1 MAHKLKCNAIQSVA
15 MFSHYDRTRYEEHK
29 KKVDGGN
36 DNKGYSL
43 PNGKT
48 KLNYNLAS
56 ELQPLAQADFMKKRV
71 GEVKHINRA
80 DVVTSVDWIVTLPE
94 DVRKEDERAFF
105 ESSFEF
111 LCGRYGAQNVISA
124 YVHNDEVTPHL
135 HFAFVPV
142 QMTKAGEKLCAKNV
156 VTQKDLKSFHGD
168 LSKFVEKRLGYHC
181 SILNGATADGNE
193 SIDDLKRG
201 TKKIKKEYKQIAKQR
216 DEAIKERDEA
226 YFEAE
231 NHIETARV
239 DLSEEIPKGAKIRR
253 KGLFRRQETVEVT
266 REQWN
271 NHAATEQT
279 AERIEKA
286 VKWYEDT
293 PTGKALREAQQII
306 RDRESDVNFEMERY
320 LAEKEEKDNLNEC
333 YRAEKYR
340 NADLERENKALR
352 RKIEAFERSVHHFDE
367 RSQKA
372 IWEAYS
378 FELNQNFN
386 DGNSL

>member
-1 MAHKLKCNAIQSVA
+1 MAHKEKFNAQQSA
-15 MFSHYDRTRYEEHK
+15 AIFSHFDRTRYENHK
-29 KKVDGGN
+29 HRVRGGEKN
-36 DNKGYSL
+36 YTL
-43 PNGKT
+43 PNSKT
-48 KLNYNLAS
+48 RKNYNLAAD
-56 ELQPLAQADFMKKRV
+56 LQPLPQAEFMKKRIS
-71 GEVKHINRA
+71 EVKHINRA
-80 DVVTSVDWIVTLPE
+80 DVVTSVDWVVTLPE
-94 DVRKEDERAFF
+94 DVHKKDERAFF
-105 ESSFEF
+105 EASFDF
-111 LCGRYGAQNVISA
+111 LCNRYGSQNVISA

-193 SIDDLKRG
+193 SIEELKRG
-201 TKKIKKEYKQIAKQR
+201 TKTVKKEYKRIAKQR

-231 NHIETARV
+231 NHLETARV
-239 DLSEEIPKGAKIRR
+239 DLSEEVPKGAKIRR

-266 REQWN
+266 RAQWN
-271 NHAATEQT
+271 NHAATELT

-286 VKWYEDT
+286 VKWYEAT

-306 RDRESDVNFEMERY
+306 RDRESDMNFEMNRY
-320 LAEKEEKDNLNEC
+320 LAEKEEKDSLKEC
-333 YRAEKYR
+333 YNAVKYR
-340 NADLERENKALR
+340 NADLERENKALK
-352 RKIEAFERSVHHFDE
+352 RKIEAFERSVRHFDE

-372 IWEAYS
+372 ILQAYNL
-378 FELNQNFN
+378 ELNQNSN

>member
-1 MAHKLKCNAIQSVA
+1 MAHKLKCNATQSVA
-15 MFSHYDRTRYEEHK
+15 MFGHYDRTRYEEHK

-36 DNKGYSL
+36 DNKGYTL
-43 PNGKT
+43 PNNRT

-56 ELQPLAQADFMKKRV
+56 DLQPLAQADFMKKRV

-94 DVRKEDERAFF
+94 DVHKEDERAFF
-105 ESSFEF
+105 EASFEF

-124 YVHNDEVTPHL
+124 YVHKDEVTPHL

-142 QMTKAGEKLCAKNV
+142 QMTKVGEKLCAKNV

-193 SIDDLKRG
+193 SIDELKRG
-201 TKKIKKEYKQIAKQR
+201 TKNVKKEYKYIAKQR
-216 DEAIKERDEA
+216 DEAIRERDEA

-231 NHIETARV
+231 NHLETARV
-239 DLSEEIPKGAKIRR
+239 DLSEEVPKGAKIRR

-266 REQWN
+266 REQWY
-271 NHAATEQT
+271 NHAATKDT

-293 PTGKALREAQQII
+293 PTGKALKEAQQII
-306 RDRESDVNFEMERY
+306 KNRESDVTFEMNRY
-320 LAEKEEKDNLNEC
+320 LAEKEEKDSLNER
-333 YRAEKYR
+333 YIDEKYR

-352 RKIEAFERSVHHFDE
+352 RQVEAFERSVGHFDE

-372 IWEAYS
+372 ILQAYRL
-378 FELNQNFN
+378 ELNQNSN
-386 DGNSL
+386 DGNNL